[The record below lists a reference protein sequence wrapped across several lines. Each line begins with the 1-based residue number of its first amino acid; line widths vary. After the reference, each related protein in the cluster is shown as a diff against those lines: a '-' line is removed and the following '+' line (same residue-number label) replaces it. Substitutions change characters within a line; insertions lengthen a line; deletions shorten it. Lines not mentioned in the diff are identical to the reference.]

1 MTRMPPPSLIPQKQ
15 IFSVKHI
22 AIANS
27 RVYFFITSSLLFSL
41 SFTHFSSLS
50 TIFLAS
56 VLLEGHLFA
65 HGVIN
70 PSMPGCCPTLAMCV
84 WFFFVLFSTCCLL
97 FCRTVITF
105 SFYSIYREDVR
116 VDGVDAKTNMHF
128 ERDDT
133 QPHSN
138 TDIAYCSHRLTKL
151 SVFSWGLHIYAHKS
165 RISWI
170 GNAYSTILWKLWK
183 TSVCV
188 CRHIPKQRS
197 VIYKDKWMSN
207 VCCCRKLRW

>member
-1 MTRMPPPSLIPQKQ
+1 MTRMPPPSFHRNK
-15 IFSVKHI
+15 FSVLNTLLSQTPVCIFYHFLPPFLT
-22 AIANS
+22 
-27 RVYFFITSSLLFSL
+27 FFHTFLFSKHYIPHL
-41 SFTHFSSLS
+41 SSSGR
-50 TIFLAS
+50 TS
-56 VLLEGHLFA
+56 VCPRSHQSQHAWLLPNLGYVCL
-65 HGVIN
+65 V
-70 PSMPGCCPTLAMCV
+70 
-84 WFFFVLFSTCCLL
+84 FFVLFSTCCLL

-105 SFYSIYREDVR
+105 SFYSIYQEDVR